1 MLSKQL
7 TASRPSAPASTQKS
21 ILTREEIKH
30 ALAADRI
37 FVARNLAVG
46 DESYM
51 DAHLRDYPYA
61 MLVYTGPL
69 GNIRVADAW
78 RFNARGEVYPGHITP
93 VPVILSELHRFDQ
106 AASAVRRNLI
116 AHTQATRQIHAGF
129 VNEPTMR
136 AAQVLSSDSAAWS
149 YLAEAAPT
157 GPDWLGRAS
166 RALRHFATAH
176 RTLFSPNPIS
186 LSEVEWA
193 EVAAQFDSET
203 LPKPA
208 AKTIQAKAPV
218 KMTVL
223 GGDMALEVKDMQ
235 TADAAGSKLP
245 DRAIPPDVLEVLRQ
259 AHAQGPHI
267 YLPTVQLDK
276 ALYSRV
282 DKVLRELGGKW
293 VGGSRRAHT
302 FDVDAQDILYAA
314 VATGRYVR
322 PADLG
327 FFPTPAALVNKLLAK
342 AKLERGMLVIEP
354 QAGDG
359 RIACPMAAAVGGTE
373 LVTTCE
379 LMERNVQKL
388 REAGFQNVI
397 HGDFLRV
404 APSPK
409 FAAACMNPPF
419 SRHQDIDHVLHAS
432 RFVQNGGTVTS
443 YMSSAWMHSTHKRAQ
458 EFKRFLD
465 AVKAEVEQVD
475 PGAFRESGTDVAT
488 TLVHFSV

>member
-1 MLSKQL
+1 
-7 TASRPSAPASTQKS
+7 
-21 ILTREEIKH
+21 
-30 ALAADRI
+30 
-37 FVARNLAVG
+37 
-46 DESYM
+46 
-51 DAHLRDYPYA
+51 
-61 MLVYTGPL
+61 
-69 GNIRVADAW
+69 
-78 RFNARGEVYPGHITP
+78 
-93 VPVILSELHRFDQ
+93 
-106 AASAVRRNLI
+106 
-116 AHTQATRQIHAGF
+116 
-129 VNEPTMR
+129 MR
-136 AAQVLSSDSAAWS
+136 AAQVLSSDSGAWS
-149 YLAEAAPT
+149 YLAEAAPA
-157 GPDWLGRAS
+157 GPGWLSRAAK
-166 RALRHFATAH
+166 ALRHFATAH

-193 EVAAQFDSET
+193 EVAEQFDFEK
-203 LPKPA
+203 LPQAAESPAHPKASARLKVFDSKSDVDPWVKPLE
-208 AKTIQAKAPV
+208 APV
-218 KMTVL
+218 GQKP
-223 GGDMALEVKDMQ
+223 
-235 TADAAGSKLP
+235 LP

-259 AHAQGPHI
+259 AHAQGTHI
-267 YLPTVQLDK
+267 YLPAVQLDK

-342 AKLERGMLVIEP
+342 ARLERGMLAIEP

-359 RIACPMAAAVGGTE
+359 RIACPMAAAVGDTE

-388 REAGFQNVI
+388 RDAGFQNVI

-409 FAAACMNPPF
+409 FDAACMNPPF

-432 RFVQNGGTVTS
+432 RFVRSGGTVTS
-443 YMSSAWMHSTHKRAQ
+443 YMSSAWMHSTHKRAE

-465 AVKAEVEQVD
+465 AMKADVEQVD
-475 PGAFRESGTDVAT
+475 SGAFRESGTEVAT
-488 TLVHFSV
+488 TLVHFNV